1 MAAKVDTY
9 SEPPVLVEP
18 NVIDEPELEVVM
30 SQSQSQSQK
39 LLMSQ
44 NQSQK

>member
-18 NVIDEPELEVVM
+18 DVIDEPELEVVM
-30 SQSQSQSQK
+30 SQSQSQK